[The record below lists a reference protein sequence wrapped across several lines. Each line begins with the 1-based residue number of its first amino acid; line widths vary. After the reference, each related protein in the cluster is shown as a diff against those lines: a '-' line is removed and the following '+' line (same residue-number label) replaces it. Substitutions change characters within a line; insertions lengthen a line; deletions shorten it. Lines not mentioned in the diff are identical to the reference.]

1 MTKPKNM
8 NDIVTS
14 MKRAQDDDALVD
26 DAMGKPIVLNEHV
39 EGPNDPARNE
49 WRDNP
54 GFTPMQNKVIQLI
67 LQGGN
72 VQEDCFM
79 VMGAIVGTLSML
91 KSQGALGIEVT
102 GVEALQMLMDGIA
115 AKTSPEQVVAPA
127 ASPSSDM
134 ALILQGMQSIADRLD
149 TYETRLRSVE
159 SK

>member
-14 MKRAQDDDALVD
+14 MKRMSDDAPYKHD
-26 DAMGKPIVLNEHV
+26 ISQPIVLNGGV
-39 EGPNDPARNE
+39 EGPSDPAQNE
-49 WRDNP
+49 WQNNP

-91 KSQGALGIEVT
+91 KSQGVLGIEVT
-102 GVEALQMLMDGIA
+102 GVEALQMLMNGIA
-115 AKTSPEQVVAPA
+115 AKTNPEPVAAPA
-127 ASPSSDM
+127 ASPNSDM

-149 TYETRLRSVE
+149 TYEARLSSVE